1 MLFPLPFLLRLVC
14 ITDNLNTSDVY
25 LKNLKGNRSLELL
38 FSLFFAY
45 FRVGSFT
52 CPIALL

>member
-25 LKNLKGNRSLELL
+25 LKNLKGNGSLELL
-38 FSLFFAY
+38 FSLFLPTSEL
-45 FRVGSFT
+45 VVL
-52 CPIALL
+52 PAL